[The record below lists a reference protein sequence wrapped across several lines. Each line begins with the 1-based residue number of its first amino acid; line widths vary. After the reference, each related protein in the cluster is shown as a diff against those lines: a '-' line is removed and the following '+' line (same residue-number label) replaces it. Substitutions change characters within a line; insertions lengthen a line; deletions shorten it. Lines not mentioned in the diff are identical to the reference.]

1 MKCFSCCE
9 ERQGRAG
16 ERRRTASWPRCA
28 RGCVGTNLKVQEDG
42 TACLLVCRVARTR
55 GESERNRAGG
65 STQWCNAAIGQW
77 ATAQDGAAWRYF
89 STPRA
94 LLPHLFRLRTR
105 CLSLSTPPLP
115 HSSLVTSVAPLSL
128 SIVPLSLP
136 LTLSLSPCLSLTL
149 FLGYCC
155 IYSLPLLLSLVVSL
169 SLPLSL

>member
-1 MKCFSCCE
+1 MSKRPTLSSIQVSISSFAPWFTCHSPI
-9 ERQGRAG
+9 RYSRLSLD
-16 ERRRTASWPRCA
+16 R
-28 RGCVGTNLKVQEDG
+28 G
-42 TACLLVCRVARTR
+42 TALVCRVARTR
-55 GESERNRAGG
+55 GESERNSAGG

-77 ATAQDGAAWRYF
+77 ATAQDGAAWRCF

-94 LLPHLFRLRTR
+94 LPPHLFRLRTR

-169 SLPLSL
+169 